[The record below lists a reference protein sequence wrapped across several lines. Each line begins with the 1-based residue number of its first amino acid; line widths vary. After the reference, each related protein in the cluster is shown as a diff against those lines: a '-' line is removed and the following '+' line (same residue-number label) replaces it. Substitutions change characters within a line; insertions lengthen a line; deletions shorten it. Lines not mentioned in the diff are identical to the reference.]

1 MARTLYLNDGSVEYI
16 FAGMTEKDVLRK
28 IIYERLGRDCE
39 ELFDEVTTPEE
50 MTGDDYE
57 KIADGYRTMLQDD
70 LEAFKDALAMLD
82 KPRLDKKNMRYHLQ
96 ACIEELQKNL

>member
-1 MARTLYLNDGSVEYI
+1 MARTLYMNDGSTEHI

-39 ELFDEVTTPEE
+39 ELFDEVTTPE

-57 KIADGYRTMLQDD
+57 RVADGYHSMLQDTLSE
-70 LEAFKDALAMLD
+70 LEAALTQFD
-82 KPRLDKKNMRYHLQ
+82 TPRLNKAKLQKQLQ
-96 ACIEELQKNL
+96 AIRDNLHKNL

>member
-1 MARTLYLNDGSVEYI
+1 MARTLYMNDGSTEYI

-50 MTGDDYE
+50 MTGDNYE
-57 KIADGYRTMLQDD
+57 KIADGYRAMLQDTLTE
-70 LEAFKDALAMLD
+70 LEAALTQFD
-82 KPRLDKKNMRYHLQ
+82 TPRLNKSKLQKQLQ
-96 ACIEELQKNL
+96 AIRDNLHKNL